1 MGCNCNRGWQG
12 VVGQDGVKDNLAHH
26 SESEPSQYQQRLLLC
41 ASCGKLRRLHGGLP
55 PGADVGLLDRC
66 GECGCLVK
74 AKAFLSGQRCPLGK
88 W

>member
-12 VVGQDGVKDNLAHH
+12 GVLPKPAPP
-26 SESEPSQYQQRLLLC
+26 SEAAPSQYQQRLLLC
-41 ASCGKLRRLHGGLP
+41 ASCDKLRRLHGGLP